1 MHTSPPAA
9 DLPEPEKGDR
19 VTLLQEGRK
28 TRTATSYNACKDG
41 RYEKRVVALGDAR
54 DLGEF
59 ESVEAATAT
68 AIRALES
75 DPKAIFRVVGSDGRV
90 LATQLN
96 REVQQALEFK
106 TGLVIKAVLFLVC
119 ALVPGIVF
127 HLHAA
132 QPSVTDTALLVAVIY
147 ALCWLFGFT
156 QNVVEAGVMACI
168 LMTVISLSFPIR
180 DAISKAIRKHQEQ
193 RGTIPPAQQAAPAPR

>member
-28 TRTATSYNACKDG
+28 TRTTNSFKDG
-41 RYEKRVVALGDAR
+41 QYERRVAALGDAR

-59 ESVEAATAT
+59 ESVEAAAAT

-75 DPKAIFRVVGSDGRV
+75 DPKAVFMVIGSDGRV
-90 LATQLN
+90 LAIKLN

-106 TGLVIKAVLFLVC
+106 KGLAIKAVLFLVC

-127 HLHAA
+127 YLNAE
-132 QPSVTDTALLVAVIY
+132 QPSVTDTALLVTFIY

-156 QNVVEAGVMACI
+156 QNVVEAGVIACI

-180 DAISKAIRKHQEQ
+180 DAISKAVRKHQEQ
-193 RGTIPPAQQAAPAPR
+193 RALPAPR